1 MSINKILKM
10 ERILMYAIPIF
21 MLIIGLFLLCVSIYL
36 FLVDYK
42 YVVDNN
48 IRFYY
53 LIPTIVGVLLAI
65 FIIIYVS
72 IYFCIF

>member
-1 MSINKILKM
+1 
-10 ERILMYAIPIF
+10 MYAIPIF